1 MKKILALACSLTL
14 LAVSFASAGGS
25 KETPAKPAA
34 PAKEVSKKVVVY
46 TAHEDAIL
54 NEMVPRFEKET
65 GLKVDYV
72 KMGSG
77 DIIKR
82 VVAEA
87 QNPQAD
93 VIWSIG
99 GEQLEANNQV
109 LAAYTPKEWDKIN
122 PIFKVGT
129 NWLPYTGIMNV
140 FAVSTKMLKE
150 SEYPKKWTDLGD
162 PKFAKMISSARADK
176 SGSSYMQL
184 ANVITVYKDKGWDVY
199 KAMLKNFVI
208 SNSSGAVPKFV
219 NDGEL
224 AVGITLEDNAYR
236 FVLGGGPVKIVYPED
251 GTVAAPDGIAMVKGA
266 PNVDN
271 AKLFIDWCSFQGH
284 PGISHG
290 QDVPPAGP
298 HGLQGTQGPSVHER
312 DQDRSLRLRLGR
324 EEPERLCEEIQRH
337 GYGTRPVRSK
347 EAGALFGRSRLLF

>member
-1 MKKILALACSLTL
+1 MKKILALAIAFCL
-14 LAVSFASAGGS
+14 LAVSFSFAGGS
-25 KETPAKPAA
+25 KEESKPAAA
-34 PAKEVSKKVVVY
+34 PAKEASKKVVVY

-65 GLKVDYV
+65 GFKLDYV

-82 VVAEA
+82 VVAES

-99 GEQLEANNQV
+99 GEQLEANNKV
-109 LAAYTPKEWDKIN
+109 LDSYTPKEWDKVN

-150 SEYPKKWTDLGD
+150 DQYPKKWTDLGD
-162 PKFAKMISSARADK
+162 PRLAKMISSARADK

-184 ANVITVYKDKGWDVY
+184 CNVVTVYKDKGWDVY
-199 KAMLKNFVI
+199 KSILKNVVI

-224 AVGITLEDNAYR
+224 AVGLTLEDNAYR

-251 GTVAAPDGIAMVKGA
+251 GTVAAPDGIALVKGA
-266 PNVDN
+266 PNKEN
-271 AKLFIDWCSFQGH
+271 AKLFIDWCLSK
-284 PGISHG
+284 P
-290 QDVPPAGP
+290 
-298 HGLQGTQGPSVHER
+298 TQEFLMDKMFR
-312 DQDRSLRLRLGR
+312 
-324 EEPERLCEEIQRH
+324 
-337 GYGTRPVRSK
+337 RPVRTDCK
-347 EAGALFGRSRLLF
+347 EPKGLPAMKDIKTVPYDFAWAAANQKEFVKKFSDMAMEMGL